1 MSTESKE
8 IVIPKLTYSE
18 RFTNM
23 VIQEFASNAGEI
35 ELTSFQKKLSQN
47 FFIVL
52 DSTLKDAEAKRLK
65 KSEQYRDALAY
76 TWENVNMQKLAV
88 NVIAYSS
95 VGLDPMQPNHIN
107 LIPYK
112 NSSTNKYDF
121 GFIIG
126 YKGSELKAVKYGLNV
141 PTSVVVELVRA
152 NDTFQE
158 MKKDVHNK
166 HESYVFKIEN
176 SFDRGE
182 IVGGFYF
189 HNFSGNP
196 EKNKIKTYTLAD
208 LEKRKPKNASAEFW
222 GGEKD
227 EWKNG
232 QRTGNK
238 LKVEGWQEE
247 MLYKTVYRAAYN
259 AITIDSKKIDENYLA
274 IIEKERDF
282 TSEKVQEEVTEKAN
296 KEVLDIDAEDVT
308 TETTDEII
316 STTDE
321 IISTTDEVIEETTE
335 EVKTKTTGPNF

>member
-1 MSTESKE
+1 MTTNSKE
-8 IVIPKLTYSE
+8 LAVQKLTYSE

-23 VIQEFASNAGEI
+23 VIQEFSSNAGEVA
-35 ELTSFQKKLSQN
+35 LTSFQKKLCQN

-112 NSSTNKYDF
+112 NSATNKYDF

-126 YKGSELKAVKYGLNV
+126 YKGTELKAVKYGLDV
-141 PTSVVVELVRA
+141 PSSVTVELVRK
-152 NDTFQE
+152 NDKFKE
-158 MKKDVHNK
+158 HKKDANNK
-166 HESYVFKIEN
+166 FESYVFEIAD

-189 HNFSGNP
+189 HNFSESP

-208 LEKRKPKNASAEFW
+208 LKKRKPKNASAEFW

-232 QRTGNK
+232 QRTGQK
-238 LKVEGWQEE
+238 IKIEGWEEE

-259 AITIDSKKIDENYLA
+259 AITIDSQKIDENYLA

-282 TSEKVQEEVTEKAN
+282 NDDKVQTEIKENAN
-296 KEVLDIDAEDVT
+296 KELLDIDAEDVT
-308 TETTDEII
+308 
-316 STTDE
+316 
-321 IISTTDEVIEETTE
+321 
-335 EVKTKTTGPNF
+335 EVKELAQESTDINGGEKKANQLGF